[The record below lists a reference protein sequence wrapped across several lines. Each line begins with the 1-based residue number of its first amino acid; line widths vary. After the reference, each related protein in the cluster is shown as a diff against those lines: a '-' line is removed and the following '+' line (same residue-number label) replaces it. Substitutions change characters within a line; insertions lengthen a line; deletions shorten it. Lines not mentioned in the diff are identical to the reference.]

1 VTAPPSGEAGEVAP
15 HVPASRTAAIVSL
28 AVAMC
33 SFQAGASIAK
43 QLIAAIGAPGT
54 TALRLGLAALLVG
67 VLQKPWRTVPPR
79 SALPVILVYGLSLG
93 TMNFVFYMAL
103 RSIPL
108 GVAVALEFSGP
119 LAVAVASSRR
129 RTDFAWV
136 ALAAAG
142 LFLLLPIAPRATDL
156 DLTGVL
162 FALAAGACWA
172 LYIVF
177 GQKAGRVHGVA
188 AATWGMLIAAA
199 MIVPPGIAL
208 SGRALLVPA
217 TLGQGLA
224 VAVLSSALPY
234 TLEMIALRRLA
245 TKTFGILMSLE
256 PAIAALTGL
265 VLLHERLT
273 AGQWLAILA
282 IIAASAGVVGSER
295 QADAH

>member
-1 VTAPPSGEAGEVAP
+1 
-15 HVPASRTAAIVSL
+15 
-28 AVAMC
+28 
-33 SFQAGASIAK
+33 
-43 QLIAAIGAPGT
+43 
-54 TALRLGLAALLVG
+54 
-67 VLQKPWRTVPPR
+67 
-79 SALPVILVYGLSLG
+79 
-93 TMNFVFYMAL
+93 
-103 RSIPL
+103 
-108 GVAVALEFSGP
+108 
-119 LAVAVASSRR
+119 
-129 RTDFAWV
+129 
-136 ALAAAG
+136 
-142 LFLLLPIAPRATDL
+142 
-156 DLTGVL
+156 
-162 FALAAGACWA
+162 
-172 LYIVF
+172 
-177 GQKAGRVHGVA
+177 
-188 AATWGMLIAAA
+188 MLIAAA